1 MMRLHDTL
9 DSVSDAQSFLV
20 FARQLALDR
29 VQATSLEAEN
39 PSNPHG
45 PDAGGWENTTI
56 ERFLEAAIAWA
67 EATDLGLTQGM
78 PADNQW
84 KRFATFLYCGKIYE

>member
-1 MMRLHDTL
+1 MRLHDTL

-29 VQATSLEAEN
+29 AEATTLEVGI
-39 PSNPHG
+39 PSDPRG

-56 ERFLEAAIAWA
+56 EGFLEAAIAWA
-67 EATDLGLTQGM
+67 EATDLGLTQGI
-78 PADNQW
+78 PVDNQW